1 MTAPL
6 LVTSSPHLRAADT
19 TRRIMLDVILA
30 LVPALG
36 MAAWVFGP
44 FVLVPVLL
52 AVAGAM
58 VGEYVMRVLILKR
71 DNRLG
76 DLSAI
81 VTGILLGM
89 NLPPSIPLPLAFLG
103 GALATG
109 FVKEL
114 FGGLGMNFMNPAMG
128 ARVFLFLAWPSA
140 MTAWS
145 APVDAVA
152 GPTPLAILKGQE
164 AAGAVLPDLWHLFLG
179 DKAGCL
185 GETSVLALLIGAAY
199 LVARRVIKLDIPVIY
214 IATVGLL
221 TWIFGGKAALF
232 SGNFAVHLLS
242 GGLVLGA
249 FFMATDYATQPVS
262 RSGKVIYALG
272 LGLVTSVIR
281 LATNYPE
288 GVSFAVILLNCLV
301 PMIDRYTVPRA
312 FGTVTQGARRA

>member
-1 MTAPL
+1 
-6 LVTSSPHLRAADT
+6 
-19 TRRIMLDVILA
+19 
-30 LVPALG
+30 
-36 MAAWVFGP
+36 
-44 FVLVPVLL
+44 
-52 AVAGAM
+52 
-58 VGEYVMRVLILKR
+58 MRVLILKR
-71 DNRLG
+71 DNRLT

-103 GALATG
+103 GALATA

-145 APVDAVA
+145 TPIDALA
-152 GPTPLAILKGQE
+152 SPTPLAILKGKE

-199 LVARRVIKLDIPVIY
+199 LVARRVIRLDVPLIY
-214 IATVGLL
+214 LGTVGVL
-221 TWIFGGKAALF
+221 TWIFGGKEAFF

-242 GGLVLGA
+242 GGLILGA
-249 FFMATDYATQPVS
+249 FFMATDYATQPVG
-262 RSGKVIYALG
+262 RLGKVVFALG
-272 LGLVTSVIR
+272 LGVLTTVIR

-288 GVSFAVILLNCLV
+288 GVSFAVILMNCLV
-301 PMIDRYTVPRA
+301 PMIDRYTVPKA
-312 FGTVTQGARRA
+312 FGAPHE